1 MSRLTGW
8 RRVANALWR
17 APRDPQIYGTLEIDA
32 AALLRFEEQA
42 RAAGHHVTPTHIV
55 GRALGHVLKEVP
67 DLNVRLQGGE
77 AIARSTVDVF
87 FITAV
92 HGGHDLSG
100 VKVVD
105 VPSKPA
111 VTIAAELDRRASEM
125 KAGRDAEFARS
136 KRLMDLLPM
145 PLLRVAVRLTAFAT
159 NDLQLDLAPLG
170 LHPSPF
176 GSAMIT
182 SVGMFGIPQG
192 FAPLTWM
199 YDVPILV
206 LVGEIGERPVAVEG
220 RVEARRVLPL
230 SVSIDHRYV
239 DGWHLSRAMRAFQ
252 DYLAA
257 PERFEP
263 PFS

>member
-8 RRVANALWR
+8 RRVADALWR
-17 APRDPQIYGTLEIDA
+17 APNDPQIYGHLEIDA

-67 DLNVRLQGGE
+67 DLNVRLRGGE
-77 AIARSTVDVF
+77 AVARPTIDVF

-100 VKVVD
+100 VKVVA

-111 VTIAAELDRRASEM
+111 VAIAEELDRRASEM
-125 KAGRDAEFARS
+125 KAGRDADFARS

-159 NDLQLDLAPLG
+159 NDLQLDLPPLG

-206 LVGEIGERPVAVEG
+206 LVGEIGERPVAVDG
-220 RVEARRVLPL
+220 RVEVRRVLPL

-239 DGWHLSRAMRAFQ
+239 DGWHLSHAMRAFQ
-252 DYLAA
+252 GYLAA

>member
-8 RRVANALWR
+8 RRIANALWR
-17 APRDPQIYGTLEIDA
+17 APRDPQIYGLLEIDA
-32 AALLRFEEQA
+32 GALLRFEEQA
-42 RAAGHHVTPTHIV
+42 RAAGHHVTPTHLV
-55 GRALGHVLKEVP
+55 GRALGHALKEVP
-67 DLNVRLQGGE
+67 DLNVRLRGGE
-77 AIARSTVDVF
+77 AVARPTVDVF

-100 VKVVD
+100 VKVAD

-111 VTIAAELDRRASEM
+111 VAIAEELARRASDM
-125 KAGRDAEFARS
+125 KAGRDADFAKS

-145 PLLRVAVRLTAFAT
+145 PILRVAVRLVAFAS
-159 NDLQLDLAPLG
+159 NDLQLDLPPLG

-206 LVGEIGERPVAVEG
+206 LVGEIGERPVAVDG

-239 DGWHLSRAMRAFQ
+239 DGWHLAHAMRAFQ
-252 DYLAA
+252 GYLAA
-257 PERFEP
+257 PERYEP
-263 PFS
+263 PIA